1 MEKLLS
7 KFKDLSNKKQIEN
20 VVIFLVLLIIVI
32 IVINSLFG
40 EEKETVKKGPKE
52 VSISL

>member
-20 VVIFLVLLIIVI
+20 VVIF
-32 IVINSLFG
+32 
-40 EEKETVKKGPKE
+40 TVNHSYYSDK
-52 VSISL
+52 